1 MFRNVASQ
9 KIQLFAFT
17 TATGAP
23 TTGDAANLT
32 AYVTKDHGTPTA
44 LTDTSASEQSSTNAP
59 GVYLFDLTQG
69 ETDANELTF
78 SGKSSTSGVTVVP
91 RFVST
96 FPATGILAPATAG
109 RTLVVDAAGLADAN
123 VVKIGPSGSGTAQ
136 TARDIGAS
144 VLLSN
149 GTGTGQVS
157 LSSGAVKIQTGLKK
171 GQALSNFP
179 FLMTDSTNHNP
190 LTGLT
195 VTATRS
201 LDGAAFASGTIANM
215 TEISN
220 GMYQCDLATGD
231 TNGDTV
237 VLRFTASGADDLF
250 VTLITEP

>member
-123 VVKIGPSGSGTAQ
+123 VVKVGPTGSGTAQ
-136 TARDIGAS
+136 TAGDLQALITTVDTVVDSIALYATRTTLRGTAS
-144 VLLSN
+144 
-149 GTGTGQVS
+149 GTPSTTSIPTSAMTPATSVADQ
-157 LSSGAVKIQTGLKK
+157 LKGRIVVFDDNTTTAALR
-171 GQALSNFP
+171 GQA
-179 FLMTDSTNHNP
+179 TDITASSASATP
-190 LTGLT
+190 TLT
-195 VTATRS
+195 VTALTTAPVS
-201 LDGAAFASGTIANM
+201 
-215 TEISN
+215 
-220 GMYQCDLATGD
+220 GD
-231 TNGDTV
+231 TFTV
-237 VLRFTASGADDLF
+237 V
-250 VTLITEP
+250 

>member
-123 VVKIGPSGSGTAQ
+123 MVKVGPTGAGTAQ

-144 VLLSN
+144 VLLSS
-149 GTGTGQVS
+149 GTGTGQIS
-157 LSSGAVKIQTGLKK
+157 LSSGLVTPTTAAIASIFTTAVTE
-171 GQALSNFP
+171 AYR
-179 FLMTDSTNHNP
+179 
-190 LTGLT
+190 
-195 VTATRS
+195 A
-201 LDGAAFASGTIANM
+201 DGAAPTLAQALCEILGHLGESSISGTTKTVKQFDGTTTA
-215 TEISN
+215 
-220 GMYQCDLATGD
+220 AT
-231 TNGDTV
+231 
-237 VLRFTASGADDLF
+237 FTLNDATTPTS
-250 VTLITEP
+250 ITRAT